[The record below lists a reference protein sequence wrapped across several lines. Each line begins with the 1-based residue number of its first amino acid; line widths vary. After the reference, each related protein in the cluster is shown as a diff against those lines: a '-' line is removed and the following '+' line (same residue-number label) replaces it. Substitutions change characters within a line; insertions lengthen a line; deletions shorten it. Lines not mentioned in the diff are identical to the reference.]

1 MKRSAGILMPLSA
14 LDGPYG
20 IGTMGRQARKFVDF
34 LARAGQKYWQ
44 ILPLGPTGY
53 GDSPYSCFSSFAGN
67 PYLIDLDL
75 LADRGLLK
83 KEEYEWLYWGGDP
96 CRVDYHALYEYRDR
110 VLRMAVARLLAE
122 DPQHVIQF
130 AEKEKDWLRDYALFM
145 TAKKVYDGQP
155 FTQWPDKLR
164 RHDARELERFAA
176 GHGDEIM
183 FWQSVQYLFFMQ
195 WTALKQYAGQRG
207 IEIIGDLPI
216 YVSPDSVEA
225 WSSPGFFQLDRQGKP
240 KEVAGCPPDGF
251 SADGQLW
258 GNPLYN
264 WRAMKKD
271 GYAWWTA
278 RIRQQLRFYDVLRI
292 DHFRGFAGYYA
303 IPAGEETARNG
314 VWKKGP
320 GIDFFRT
327 VEAQLPEM
335 QIIAEDLGFLTP
347 DVLEMLAET
356 GYPGMKVL
364 EFAFDPDD
372 PDNEYLP
379 HNFTENCIVYAGTH
393 DNDTVQGWMANTP
406 KESTD
411 LARQY
416 MGLNEQEG
424 YHWGMI
430 RTAYTSV
437 AKIAVIQLQDF
448 LGLGSEARMNTPS
461 TLGNNWVWRV
471 SPGAYTDDLAD
482 RIAQLTGLC
491 GRLVKEETET
501 EADE

>member
-347 DVLEMLAET
+347 DVLEMLSET

>member
-1 MKRSAGILMPLSA
+1 MERSAGILMPLSA

-20 IGTMGRQARKFVDF
+20 IGTMGSQARKFIDF

-67 PYLIDLDL
+67 PYYIDLDM
-75 LADRGLLK
+75 LAERGLLE
-83 KEEYEWLYWGGDP
+83 KEEYEWLFWGFDP
-96 CRVDYHALYEYRDR
+96 GRVDYHALYEYRYM
-110 VLRMAVARLLAE
+110 VLRSAVKRLLDE
-122 DPQHVIQF
+122 NSWRVRQF
-130 AEKEKDWLRDYALFM
+130 ADREKDWLQDYALFM
-145 TAKKVYDGQP
+145 TAKKVYDGKPYQ
-155 FTQWPDKLR
+155 QWPDKLR
-164 RHDARELERFAA
+164 RHDTKELERFAA
-176 GHGDEIM
+176 EHEDEVM
-183 FWQSVQYLFFMQ
+183 FWQGVQYLFFMQ
-195 WTALKQYAGQRG
+195 WTSLKQYAGQRG

-216 YVSPDSVEA
+216 YVAPDSVEA
-225 WSSPGFFQLDRQGKP
+225 WASPGIFQLDRNGKP
-240 KEVAGCPPDGF
+240 KDVAGCPPDGF

-264 WRAMKKD
+264 WRALKKD
-271 GYAWWTA
+271 GYAWWIA

-303 IPAGEETARNG
+303 IPAGEDTARNG

-327 VEAQLPEM
+327 VEAQLPGM
-335 QIIAEDLGFLTP
+335 KIIAEDLGFLTP
-347 DVLEMLAET
+347 DVLEMLKET

-372 PDNEYLP
+372 PDNDYLP
-379 HNFTENCIVYAGTH
+379 HNYTENCVVYAGTH
-393 DNDTVQGWMANTP
+393 DNDTIQGWMASMP
-406 KESTD
+406 EESTD
-411 LARQY
+411 LARMY
-416 MGLNEQEG
+416 MGLNEWEG

-437 AKIAVIQLQDF
+437 ARIAIIQLQDF

-471 SPGAYTDDLAD
+471 QPGAYSDELAD
-482 RIAQLTGLC
+482 RIAMLTDLC
-491 GRLVKEETET
+491 GRRIKAEEEIS
-501 EADE
+501 E

>member
-75 LADRGLLK
+75 LADRGLLR
-83 KEEYEWLYWGGDP
+83 KEEFEWLYWGSDP

-110 VLRMAVARLLAE
+110 VLRMAVTRLLEE
-122 DPQHVIQF
+122 DPQHVRQF

-155 FTQWPDKLR
+155 FTQWPVKLR
-164 RHDARELERFAA
+164 RHDAKELERFAA
-176 GHGDEIM
+176 EHEDEIM
-183 FWQSVQYLFFMQ
+183 FWQAVQYLFFMQ

-225 WSSPGFFQLDRQGKP
+225 WSSPGVFQLDRQGKP

-335 QIIAEDLGFLTP
+335 KIIAEDLGFLTP

-379 HNFTENCIVYAGTH
+379 HNYTENCIVYAGTH
-393 DNDTVQGWMANTP
+393 DNDTIQGWMANTP

-471 SPGAYTDDLAD
+471 RPGAYTDELAD
-482 RIAQLTGLC
+482 RIALLTGLC
-491 GRLVKEETET
+491 GRQDKEETEE

>member
-1 MKRSAGILMPLSA
+1 MPLSA